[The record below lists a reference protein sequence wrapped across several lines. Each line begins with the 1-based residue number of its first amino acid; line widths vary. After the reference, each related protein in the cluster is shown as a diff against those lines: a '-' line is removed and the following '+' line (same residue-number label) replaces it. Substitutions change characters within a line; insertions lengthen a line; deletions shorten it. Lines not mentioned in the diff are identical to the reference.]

1 MRRNIGQARPLT
13 NKYLH
18 ESKDQQNWII
28 KDGMLR
34 QYLQQLNNVHG
45 HFLVAVPN
53 HLHDPIGE
61 DRVRTYRTTLLNDN

>member
-1 MRRNIGQARPLT
+1 
-13 NKYLH
+13 
-18 ESKDQQNWII
+18 
-28 KDGMLR
+28 MLR